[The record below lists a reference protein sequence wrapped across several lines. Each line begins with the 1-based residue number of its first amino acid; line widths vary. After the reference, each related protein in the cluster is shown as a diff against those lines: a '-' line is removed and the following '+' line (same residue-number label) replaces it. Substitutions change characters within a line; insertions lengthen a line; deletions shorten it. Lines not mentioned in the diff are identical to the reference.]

1 VIVNWTDFAKA
12 RLHQIHQYIA
22 EDSPNGADQT
32 IKRIVDRSTQISQLP
47 KSGREV
53 PEYQQPDIRE
63 ILERPYRIIYRILPE
78 RIDVLTVMHY
88 RQLLGKPSDIL

>member
-1 VIVNWTDFAKA
+1 MIVNWTDFVKA

-22 EDSPNGADQT
+22 EDSPKVADQT
-32 IKRIVDRSTQISQLP
+32 IQRIVDRSTQISKLP

-88 RQLLGKPSDIL
+88 RQLLGPPADLH